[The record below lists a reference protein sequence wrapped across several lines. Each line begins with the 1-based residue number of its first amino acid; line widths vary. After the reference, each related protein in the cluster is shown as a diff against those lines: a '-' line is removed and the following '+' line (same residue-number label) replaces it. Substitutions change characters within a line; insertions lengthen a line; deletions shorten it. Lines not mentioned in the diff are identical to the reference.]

1 MAPEVLMGKAYTET
15 ADIYSL
21 GIVSSIYTQYTL
33 NIHSM
38 DIYISVCLSLYKV
51 NFMNNF

>member
-21 GIVSSIYTQYTL
+21 GIVSSIYTQYT
-33 NIHSM
+33 S
-38 DIYISVCLSLYKV
+38 IYLSVCLSIK
-51 NFMNNF
+51 